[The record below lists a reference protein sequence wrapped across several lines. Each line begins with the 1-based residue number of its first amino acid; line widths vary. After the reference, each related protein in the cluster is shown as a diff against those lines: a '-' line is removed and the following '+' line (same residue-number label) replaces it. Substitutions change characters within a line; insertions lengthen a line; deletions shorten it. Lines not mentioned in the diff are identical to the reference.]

1 MIRRRA
7 WCERGEQTDFD
18 ALVQHVFGHGAIGC
32 PFPARDGNQPAWAD
46 QHSVFAADFFRVFAL
61 FVVGWPHQWPQPD
74 PDTADIVPGW
84 PAPSVIAC
92 FAQDEFD
99 LLSTRVRLARQ
110 NVNIGSESLRGRVY
124 QKVEN

>member
-1 MIRRRA
+1 MAVKRLEPVRFGTIGLNARLPCKSGPVPGAGTRANQKMIRRRA

-84 PAPSVIAC
+84 PAP
-92 FAQDEFD
+92 
-99 LLSTRVRLARQ
+99 
-110 NVNIGSESLRGRVY
+110 
-124 QKVEN
+124 

>member
-74 PDTADIVPGW
+74 PATDRK
-84 PAPSVIAC
+84 SVV
-92 FAQDEFD
+92 
-99 LLSTRVRLARQ
+99 SGKSVSVRVDRGGRR
-110 NVNIGSESLRGRVY
+110 NIKKTKHRTKSQY
-124 QKVEN
+124 PK